1 MRLLL
6 LSQLASALIAGA
18 ILGILG
24 DWSDFPAMVYGALL
38 GMLNSLLTR
47 RSSDRALSAAVKNP
61 AHGLVAMF
69 SGFALRYAVAILG
82 LLAGFRMLHLAAEP
96 MIGGFILMIVI
107 QVLASTWVR
116 PEENRRDA

>member
-6 LSQLASALIAGA
+6 LSQLASALIAGV

-24 DWSDFPAMVYGALL
+24 DWSDFPAMGYGASL
-38 GMLNSLLTR
+38 GMLNSLLTK

-61 AHGLVAMF
+61 THGLVAMF

-82 LLAGFRMLHLAAEP
+82 LLTGFRMLHLAAEP

-116 PEENRRDA
+116 PEENKRDA